1 MKLGRFIPLGDY
13 KNIKMGYGTIDHS
26 DLKTIYLTL
35 NSWVEPTDECTNVI
49 GIVNSSRNK
58 IKRLIYNLRLDIF
71 RPESIVDLDIRTNG
85 VHVDKRSFMNLEIT
99 LYVIKDFN
107 IKDAKLKTDIS
118 LLLREVIDTC
128 LDDDRLF
135 NFNKNKK

>member
-35 NSWVEPTDECTNVI
+35 NSWVEPSDECSNVNS
-49 GIVNSSRNK
+49 IVNSSRNK
-58 IKRLIYNLRLDIF
+58 IKKFIYNLGLDIF

-85 VHVDKRSFMNLEIT
+85 VQVDKRSFMNLEIT
-99 LYVIKDFN
+99 LYVIKELN
-107 IKDAKLKTDIS
+107 IKDIKLKTDLHI
-118 LLLREVIDTC
+118 LLKEIVDTC

-135 NFNKNKK
+135 NFHKNKK

>member
-35 NSWVEPTDECTNVI
+35 NQWVEPSDECSNVNS
-49 GIVNSSRNK
+49 IVNSSRNK
-58 IKRLIYNLRLDIF
+58 IKKFIYNLGLDIF

-85 VHVDKRSFMNLEIT
+85 VQVDKRSFMNLEIT
-99 LYVIKDFN
+99 LYVIKELN
-107 IKDAKLKTDIS
+107 IKDIKLKTDLHI
-118 LLLREVIDTC
+118 LLKEIVDTC

-135 NFNKNKK
+135 NFHKNKK